1 MSTDIERQAAVVQV
15 LILMEPSDAHD
26 DKCPAKKKKPTD
38 CVCHLIRNT
47 RTRAAGL
54 GDAGLLR
61 ALKR

>member
-1 MSTDIERQAAVVQV
+1 MSTAIERQAAVVQV
-15 LILMEPSDAHD
+15 LILMEPKDAHED
-26 DKCPAKKKKPTD
+26 TCPAKKNNPTA

-54 GDAGLLR
+54 DEAGLLR